1 MSRERELSA
10 ATEIPGYMA
19 GTWAIDPD
27 RSTLRFSVK
36 HLGVQTVRG
45 TLRVEGQIVV
55 ADDPTG
61 SAVAAT
67 IDLGSVNTK
76 SKGRDKAIRSAPL
89 LDIASHPTAQYRSTG
104 LHPDAAGGDP
114 QGFQLDGELTF
125 MGVTRRVPL
134 RIQVERFIQDGGR
147 TKPIFIGQG
156 QFTRSNFGLVYRARP
171 RFLDRGIGQTVHVD
185 IRLEGSP

>member
-1 MSRERELSA
+1 MSNGRELSA
-10 ATEIPGYMA
+10 AAEIPGYTA
-19 GTWAIDPD
+19 GTWAIDPV

-45 TLRVEGQIVV
+45 TLRVAGQIVV

-89 LDIASHPTAQYRSTG
+89 LGIASHPTAEYHSTG
-104 LHPDAAGGDP
+104 VNPDVAGGNP
-114 QGFQLDGELTF
+114 QGFLLDGELTF
-125 MGVTRRVPL
+125 MGVTRPVPL
-134 RIQVERFIQDGGR
+134 RIQVERFIQGGGTR
-147 TKPIFIGQG
+147 PIFIGQG
-156 QFTRSNFGLVYRARP
+156 QFTRGDFGLVYRARP
-171 RFLDRGIGQTVHVD
+171 RLLDRGIGQTVHLD

>member
-1 MSRERELSA
+1 
-10 ATEIPGYMA
+10 MA

-134 RIQVERFIQDGGR
+134 RIQAERFIHDGGAAR
-147 TKPIFIGQG
+147 PIFIGRG
-156 QFTRSNFGLVYRARP
+156 QFTRSDFGLVYRARP

>member
-1 MSRERELSA
+1 MSNGRELSA
-10 ATEIPGYMA
+10 AAEIPGYVA
-19 GTWAIDPD
+19 GTWAIDPV

-67 IDLGSVNTK
+67 IDLGSVNTN

-89 LDIASHPTAQYRSTG
+89 LDIASHPTAEYRSTG
-104 LHPDAAGGDP
+104 VNPDAAGGDS
-114 QGFQLDGELTF
+114 QGFLLDGELTF
-125 MGVTRRVPL
+125 MGVTRSVPL
-134 RIQVERFIQDGGR
+134 RIQVEQFTQGGGR
-147 TKPIFIGQG
+147 KRPILIGQG
-156 QFTRSNFGLVYRARP
+156 QFTRSEFGLVYHARP
-171 RFLDRGIGQTVHVD
+171 RFLDRGIGQRVHVD
-185 IRLEGSP
+185 IRLEGLP